1 MVEGLKETLQ
11 YITGLK
17 AESMEP
23 KLLEINGETYCT
35 KDLTRYHNFPM
46 ARDLSVNT
54 LTALV
59 DYIKGKP
66 EELRESSILHVVS
79 PTKVL
84 LFSGLIDERNRETL
98 MAAGAIVNEFRF
110 DDYYDQERFLIELQ
124 ANFVDKGSRE
134 QIFKQQK
141 VMEMNQME
149 NDLKEV
155 FSSMK
160 KDGECVVATTYI
172 LLVLNKIPESY
183 KDTKYYKL
191 LFEIGEYSNE
201 GQYFDALGLEAKLY
215 REFIKYRNM
224 YIETYNCKD

>member
-1 MVEGLKETLQ
+1 MKNKKEVGLGVL
-11 YITGLK
+11 ITI
-17 AESMEP
+17 
-23 KLLEINGETYCT
+23 LLFVT
-35 KDLTRYHNFPM
+35 
-46 ARDLSVNT
+46 
-54 LTALV
+54 
-59 DYIKGKP
+59 
-66 EELRESSILHVVS
+66 SILIAMFIVKNKIS
-79 PTKVL
+79 SNASNDGWLGFFGGLFGSFISGMITFYVL
-84 LFSGLIDERNRETL
+84 YIDR
-98 MAAGAIVNEFRF
+98 
-110 DDYYDQERFLIELQ
+110 
-124 ANFVDKGSRE
+124 KGSSE

-201 GQYFDALGLEAKLY
+201 EQYFDALELEAKLY